1 MRRQLP
7 RTEIPGTTFLYLA
20 LLLLTVPARWIM
32 GMMIAAL
39 IHEAGHLCAIR
50 ILRIPITRVKIGM
63 LGATIETQAMTRR
76 QELICA
82 IAGPVTGVLPA
93 IVVHSFPVIGL
104 FAMIQTAYNM
114 IPIYPSD
121 GARVLRCL
129 LPSRDAARICGVIS
143 QFCVAMIG
151 VLLLWLMRYKILGFI
166 PAAMIVFLVIKTV
179 GRKIPCKDGW
189 NNVQ

>member
-32 GMMIAAL
+32 GMMTAAL

>member
-32 GMMIAAL
+32 GMMTAAF